1 VPEESKK
8 TYTIRLSDA
17 AAQRVQKEAEEL
29 GITPTAFIQALV
41 AGHCDGRGGGDVSG
55 DPRADEALSL
65 SGLPAALERYL
76 NHIIFELVRTRVS
89 LFYIAENRIAP
100 EEELKEIYDTAA
112 ESGRDYLEELEK
124 HMAKAAAAADE
135 NAPESSA
142 GPAAKER

>member
-1 VPEESKK
+1 MPNEA
-8 TYTIRLSDA
+8 TRMIGFRL
-17 AAQRVQKEAEEL
+17 
-29 GITPTAFIQALV
+29 P
-41 AGHCDGRGGGDVSG
+41 
-55 DPRADEALSL
+55 EALARQLEQEAKDHGTSL
-65 SGLPAALERYL
+65 SAVVQSIIMERFESSESHRPQFPEHALPVQLERYL

-124 HMAKAAAAADE
+124 HMAKAAAAAAE